1 MGGDFALAN
10 IKSAQKRAVQSVK
23 RNLHNRIIMSDVK
36 TATRKFE
43 EAVAAGDKSAA
54 QELYPLAVK
63 KWDMAASKRI
73 VHKNAANRRK
83 AAFYAKLNA
92 MA

>member
-1 MGGDFALAN
+1 MAN
-10 IKSAQKRAVQSVK
+10 IKSAKKRAIQSVK

-36 TATRKFE
+36 TATKKFE
-43 EAVAAGDKSAA
+43 EAVAAGDKNAA
-54 QELYPLAVK
+54 QELFPIAVK

-83 AAFYAKLNA
+83 ANFYAKLNG
-92 MA
+92 MAQ

>member
-1 MGGDFALAN
+1 MAN
-10 IKSAQKRAVQSVK
+10 IKSAKKRVITSAK
-23 RNLHNRIIMSDVK
+23 RNLHNRMIMSDVK
-36 TATRKFE
+36 TATKKFE
-43 EAVAAGDKSAA
+43 EAVAAGDKAAA

-63 KWDMAASKRI
+63 KWDMAAGKKV

-83 AAFYAKLNA
+83 ASFYAKLNA

>member
-1 MGGDFALAN
+1 MPN
-10 IKSAQKRAVQSVK
+10 IKSAKKRAIQSVK

-36 TATRKFE
+36 TATKKFE
-43 EAVAAGDKSAA
+43 EAVAAGDKNAA
-54 QELYPLAVK
+54 QELFPIAVK

-83 AAFYAKLNA
+83 ANFYAKLNG
-92 MA
+92 MAQ

>member
-1 MGGDFALAN
+1 MAN
-10 IKSAQKRAVQSVK
+10 IKSAKKRAIQSVK
-23 RNLHNRIIMSDVK
+23 RNLHNRMIMSDVK

-43 EAVAAGDKSAA
+43 EAVAAGNKDAA
-54 QELYPLAVK
+54 QELYPIGVK
-63 KWDMAASKRI
+63 KWDMAASKKV

-83 AAFYAKLNA
+83 SNFYAKLNG